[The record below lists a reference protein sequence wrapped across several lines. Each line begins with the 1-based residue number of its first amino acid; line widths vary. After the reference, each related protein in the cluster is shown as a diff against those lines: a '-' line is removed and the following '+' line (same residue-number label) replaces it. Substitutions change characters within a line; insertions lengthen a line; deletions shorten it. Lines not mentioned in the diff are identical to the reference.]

1 MHLGSRTALDE
12 ALDSSCGIEVEK
24 MEKILRAYG
33 ELLLNFLHFI
43 QTYFPLG
50 LSVIFN
56 PVETLLYIAYEI
68 LT

>member
-1 MHLGSRTALDE
+1 MHLGFTALDYG
-12 ALDSSCGIEVEK
+12 LYYSCEIEV
-24 MEKILRAYG
+24 EKILRAYG

-43 QTYFPLG
+43 QTYFPLN

>member
-1 MHLGSRTALDE
+1 MHLGKTALDYG
-12 ALDSSCGIEVEK
+12 LDSSRCEIEVEK

-43 QTYFPLG
+43 QTYFPLD